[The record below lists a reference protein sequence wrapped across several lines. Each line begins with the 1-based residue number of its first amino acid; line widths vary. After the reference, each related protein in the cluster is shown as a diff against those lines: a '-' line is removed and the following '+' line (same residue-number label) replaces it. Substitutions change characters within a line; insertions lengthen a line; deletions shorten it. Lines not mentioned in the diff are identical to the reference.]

1 MSESGMSHRDH
12 QDVLMI
18 AIVTMT
24 FVAGIFVVVQMLVS

>member
-1 MSESGMSHRDH
+1 MSHRDH
-12 QDVLMI
+12 QHVLMI